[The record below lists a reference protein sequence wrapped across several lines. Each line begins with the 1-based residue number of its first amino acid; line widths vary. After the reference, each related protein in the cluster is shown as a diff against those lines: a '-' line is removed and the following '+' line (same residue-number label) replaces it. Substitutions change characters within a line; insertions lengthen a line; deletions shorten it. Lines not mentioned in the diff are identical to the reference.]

1 MMDNRMRNEYARA
14 LLARPAP
21 CDNCPNNTKCALDL
35 KACRTFQHYI
45 LTGSINTSLSRVPT
59 RGIFNNVFYED
70 EEFTMA
76 ELRKQLRSET
86 EF

>member
-1 MMDNRMRNEYARA
+1 MDNRMRNEYARA

-21 CDNCPNNTKCALDL
+21 CDGCRNNTECALDL

-45 LTGSINTSLSRVPT
+45 LTGSINERLSRVPT
-59 RGIFNNVFYED
+59 RGMFNNVFYED

>member
-1 MMDNRMRNEYARA
+1 MDNRMRNEYARA

-35 KACRTFQHYI
+35 KACRMFQHYI
-45 LTGSINTSLSRVPT
+45 LTGSINERLSRVPT
-59 RGIFNNVFYED
+59 RGMFNNVFYED

-76 ELRKQLRSET
+76 ELRNQLRAET
-86 EF
+86 DL